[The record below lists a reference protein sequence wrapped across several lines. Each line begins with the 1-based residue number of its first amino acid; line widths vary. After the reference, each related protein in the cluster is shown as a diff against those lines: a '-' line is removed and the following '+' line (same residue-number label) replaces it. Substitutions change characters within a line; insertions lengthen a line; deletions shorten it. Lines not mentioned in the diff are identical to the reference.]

1 MAYEHFKY
9 TVENKVAHVVI
20 NRPEK
25 VNSFNETTW
34 KELKAIF
41 ELIDKEP
48 EVRVA
53 VLSGEGKLFC
63 AGIDLQMLMSV
74 KNLDNLGAY
83 HLLPLVVETQ

>member
-1 MAYEHFKY
+1 MTYEHFKY
-9 TVENKVAHVVI
+9 TVENKVAHVTI

-41 ELIDKEP
+41 EQIDKEP

-53 VLSGEGKLFC
+53 MLSGEGKLFC
-63 AGIDLQMLMSV
+63 AGIDLQMFMSV
-74 KNLDNLGAY
+74 KN
-83 HLLPLVVETQ
+83 VEKRENPPFHS